1 MTTTSSGGQ
10 LLTEALEWFF
20 DGDQSTSEV
29 VNLIDRYR
37 RYCKW
42 KPCASA
48 VIIKKKFVYPDCNL
62 KFSTGIKS
70 FLKEYLLLNS

>member
-20 DGDQSTSEV
+20 DGDQSASEV

-48 VIIKKKFVYPDCNL
+48 VITKKTSYTPTV
-62 KFSTGIKS
+62 T
-70 FLKEYLLLNS
+70 